1 MHDNGAT
8 LPVYWDRSFLSAY
21 RSFVAQFAAH
31 FYGNPAVAFI
41 QPGIGGGGE
50 TIPEQNASSA
60 AVAKWTAVGYRDARW
75 RRTVERIASYFEAF
89 HTTPVY
95 PLVDRTVFDGNGKD
109 YEAVM
114 KWFRNV
120 PHWGLQDD
128 GLTQSQTLGPEWSG
142 RPLALEQLDATSA
155 SGDTLRAD
163 VNNAVTVLHGSY
175 LLLYRS
181 DVIDPANAGALA
193 QAKEKEAS

>member
-1 MHDNGAT
+1 MRMKPFPSRNLLGRRREVD
-8 LPVYWDRSFLSAY
+8 
-21 RSFVAQFAAH
+21 
-31 FYGNPAVAFI
+31 
-41 QPGIGGGGE
+41 GG
-50 TIPEQNASSA
+50 
-60 AVAKWTAVGYRDARW
+60 GYRDARW
-75 RRTVERIASYFEAF
+75 RRTVDESRLLRGVP
-89 HTTPVY
+89 HDTVY

-142 RPLALEQLDATSA
+142 RPLALEQLDATSVVRRHPESRRQQRRHRSA
-155 SGDTLRAD
+155 RL
-163 VNNAVTVLHGSY
+163 Y
-175 LLLYRS
+175 LFLYRS

-193 QAKEKEAS
+193 QAKEKEASRSRPRGTPTRTSPPRRA